1 MKKRE
6 ETGQS
11 GLFEIEPEEVL
22 AQVNRALTQR
32 NGLSC
37 LVEGV
42 AAVYVWLSAAY
53 SKHLF

>member
-22 AQVNRALTQR
+22 AQVNRASTQR